1 MPSLLHVETLAADD
15 VALITLTGLAAVLT
29 TCGVIRAIFL
39 VSRHPTIQAIPTPDL
54 QTALNQ
60 TTQTPKENS
69 STLCSDTPIRP
80 SVESTQSPSLND
92 ARAELETASLATTA
106 SSDLSSLCSTS
117 LDTHATSMTSLT
129 IPTAVPDS
137 EEEDDEDLEDLEDAE
152 DIDYELKR
160 AQTQSMEMK
169 KGVLLSWSP
178 STFVQ
183 TDPPTPIPDLPS
195 VVISESVSSL
205 NALSSGN
212 ALSCDPTFLRP
223 PKLCVSIVTHRSDA
237 SLLSTLSS
245 VSIVLDQFP
254 LPPDDTLAQLP
265 VPSITEDEGSTLDQ
279 VITMYEA

>member
-15 VALITLTGLAAVLT
+15 VALITLAGLAAVLT
-29 TCGVIRAIFL
+29 TCGVIRTIFL
-39 VSRHPTIQAIPTPDL
+39 VSRHPTIQAIPTPGL

-92 ARAELETASLATTA
+92 ARAELETVSLATTA

-129 IPTAVPDS
+129 IPTAVPDE
-137 EEEDDEDLEDLEDAE
+137 EEEDDEDLEDAE

-169 KGVLLSWSP
+169 KGILLSWSP

-195 VVISESVSSL
+195 VVVSESVSSL
-205 NALSSGN
+205 KVLSSGN
-212 ALSCDPTFLRP
+212 TLSCDPTFLRP
-223 PKLCVSIVTHRSDA
+223 PKLCVSIVTHPSDA